1 MAGIIGGII
10 AALLVAI
17 AIVALILLILYVK
30 RYSPHAHY
38 NTSCVYLLFL
48 AGAPPSLANLPS
60 HLQIE

>member
-17 AIVALILLILYVK
+17 AIVALILLILYIK
-30 RYSPHAHY
+30 RYSPHTHY
-38 NTSCVYLLFL
+38 STSCVFL